1 MADWFT
7 EDNIKAVFAVLG
19 GLYALAL
26 VIVKLTPTPK
36 DNEALAEV
44 SVVLKALAKLFGL
57 DLTQGRNTSPGSGKA
72 GASGGAV
79 KLCAVLLLAG
89 LLAGCAGL
97 ANMTP
102 QERALTFCD
111 DFITQYE
118 AMHAESLRLLA
129 SEQVSTERK
138 KYIATVINPRL
149 NRLKP
154 VISDYCR
161 MAIKGGTPDSAAITA
176 IISDIS
182 ALFMEARQ

>member
-1 MADWFT
+1 MADWLT
-7 EDNIKAVFAVLG
+7 EDNIKAFFAVLG

-44 SVVLKALAKLFGL
+44 SVVLRAIARLFGL
-57 DLTQGRNTSPGSGKA
+57 NLTQGRNTKPGEKEKPYTGPY
-72 GASGGAV
+72 
-79 KLCAVLLLAG
+79 KLGVILFSLL

-97 ANMTP
+97 VNMTP
-102 QERALTFCD
+102 QERALTLCD

-149 NRLKP
+149 NQLKP

-161 MAIKGGTPDSAAITA
+161 MAIKGGTPNAAAITA
-176 IISDIS
+176 ILSDIS
-182 ALFMEARQ
+182 ALFMEVRQ